1 MNPRPL
7 AVIVLIGLSA
17 ACAANSTPS
26 SPRTNPSTSAPN
38 AAPTQQLTP
47 PGLPKGG
54 FPGLSAPLEG
64 QIVFSNGDGDIY
76 VIDPKPNAQAKKV
89 IGSPDNKGF
98 VQEPAWSPD
107 GKQIVYSYLVP
118 FDASG
123 LPSQDLL
130 VANADGSNAQTVLA
144 HQVSGETFAMPVF
157 STDGKF
163 IYFSHTTP
171 IFKDKVITSATVK
184 LERLELQ
191 TKKVSPIADDGSL
204 AAMNPDG
211 KRIAYIKTDPDTFQQ
226 NLWVSDLDGKDAKT
240 VVPGNAMGG

>member
-1 MNPRPL
+1 MHDKPFTL
-7 AVIVLIGLSA
+7 AILIWLLA
-17 ACAANSTPS
+17 ACGANSTPAN
-26 SPRTNPSTSAPN
+26 PRTNPSNQLTTAPN

-89 IGSPDNKGF
+89 ISSPDNKGF

-130 VANADGSNAQTVLA
+130 VANADGSSPQTVLA
-144 HQVSGETFAMPVF
+144 HQLSGETFAMPVF
-157 STDGKF
+157 SNDGKF

-184 LERLELQ
+184 LERMELQ
-191 TKKVSPIADDGSL
+191 TKKVTAVADDGSL

-211 KRIAYIKTDPDTFQQ
+211 KRIAFIKTDPDTFQQ
-226 NLWVSDLDGKDAKT
+226 NLW
-240 VVPGNAMGG
+240 